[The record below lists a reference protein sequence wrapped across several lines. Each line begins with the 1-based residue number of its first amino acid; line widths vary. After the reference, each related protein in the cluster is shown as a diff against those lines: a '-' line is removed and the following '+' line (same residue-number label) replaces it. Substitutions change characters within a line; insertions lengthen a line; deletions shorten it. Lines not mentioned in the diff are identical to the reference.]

1 MCSSD
6 VDFLSKG
13 SFTYLSNSNACSSSW
28 LDHESS
34 SNCVEISKIGIMYE
48 ISLCD
53 HIPLYFELE
62 FHGVQRQ
69 ELHAVTE
76 TNHTEYFWIPLAK
89 MSMY

>member
-1 MCSSD
+1 
-6 VDFLSKG
+6 
-13 SFTYLSNSNACSSSW
+13 
-28 LDHESS
+28 
-34 SNCVEISKIGIMYE
+34 MYE

-89 MSMY
+89 MSKEDKTEYVNKLDFLVSDLPSVP